1 MKNLLILGFILL
13 HCNNVQA
20 CLSKSR
26 HKEISSEQLEHQ
38 PKPIINIIENNP
50 EKIELTSKLQ
60 ASSPAE
66 VEVDNFIELTADI
79 REISFPIKWTIKN
92 WISLVNSRANEFNS
106 YTFDLK
112 HPEPKLTKQ
121 DQRSAIHRFYI
132 RCKRGN
138 DFLFFTLKKDD
149 IENESNAW
157 RYRFP
162 TLGYIT
168 VIGPETI
175 KTFNYYSKKWDYF
188 DKNETFSLDRDFAI
202 AYEDIKSGDVQI
214 MMNVTILFEF

>member
-106 YTFDLK
+106 STFDLK

-132 RCKRGN
+132 RCKRGI
-138 DFLFFTLKKDD
+138 DFLFFTLKKADV
-149 IENESNAW
+149 ESESNAW

-175 KTFNYYSKKWDYF
+175 KTFYYYNKRWDYF